1 MTILNVTSKSL
12 VRLALALP
20 PTSTLVIEGEA
31 GIGKTEIVKHIAT
44 KVKDDFYKSSD
55 NCKAMVTA
63 WNQLSDETDKLTE
76 WSYDKGIPCISR
88 RLSQMFEGDLLGIAT
103 PSPFKGSRF
112 TLVDWIH
119 FACKFPV
126 VLFLD
131 ERRRAIEAVKQGV
144 FELQDSHGF
153 HGMKLYPTT
162 RVMIADNIGGDY
174 SVNTLDAAE
183 MSRACFVRF
192 TPTTR
197 DWIDWALGAG
207 VPREVVNFIE
217 EHENSPNILE
227 FSEGARQPEDKN
239 PDRRAWTK
247 AAFCL
252 KDLDVL
258 KDNTKQENL
267 EMIHLVLASHIGVE
281 VSSAF
286 CKWFKD
292 QTKVIS
298 VEKMFEQGWE
308 KYCEKL
314 DDNQLFELVS
324 KIRDYFGV
332 EKHSITDTQMEQLYK
347 LFLSDYVTGEK
358 VLFITQIFMSD
369 PTDQKKLKWLQYPGV
384 TDKIVSSYNS
394 GAFPNI
400 PTS

>member
-1 MTILNVTSKSL
+1 MTILQVTAKSL
-12 VRLALALP
+12 KSLALALP
-20 PTSTLVIEGEA
+20 PESTLVIEGEA

-44 KVKDDFYKSSD
+44 LIKDDFYKSPE
-55 NCKAMVTA
+55 NCQAMVTA

-76 WSYDKGIPCISR
+76 WDFSKGIPCISR

-119 FACKFPV
+119 FSCRFPCL
-126 VLFLD
+126 LFLD

-162 RVMIADNIGGDY
+162 RVFIADNIGGDY

-192 TPTTR
+192 TPTIR

-207 VPREVVNFIE
+207 IPRSVVDFHI

-227 FSEGARQPEDKN
+227 FSEGARQPEDKT

-247 AAFCL
+247 AARTL
-252 KDLDVL
+252 ERHGYL
-258 KDNTKQENL
+258 KDNTNQENL
-267 EMIHLVLASHIGVE
+267 DMIYLILASHIGTE
-281 VSSAF
+281 VAAAF
-286 CKWFKD
+286 VKWFKT

-298 VEKMFEQGWE
+298 VEEMFKTGWE
-308 KYCEKL
+308 TYCKKL
-314 DDNQLFELVS
+314 DDNGMFELVS
-324 KIRDYFGV
+324 KIESYFTT
-332 EKHSITDTQMEQLYK
+332 EKHALTDNQMEQLYE
-347 LFLSDYVTGEK
+347 LFKSDYVTGEK
-358 VLFITQIFMSD
+358 VLFITKIFMSD
-369 PTDQKKLKWLQYPGV
+369 PTDQKKLKWLQLPGV
-384 TDKIVSSYNS
+384 TDKIVKSYTS

-400 PTS
+400 SQ